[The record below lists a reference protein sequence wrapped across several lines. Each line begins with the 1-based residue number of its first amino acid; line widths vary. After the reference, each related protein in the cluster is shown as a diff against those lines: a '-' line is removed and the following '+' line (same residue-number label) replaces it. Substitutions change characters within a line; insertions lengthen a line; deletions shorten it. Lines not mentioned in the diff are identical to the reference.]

1 MRESRARGRG
11 AAGDWSDVRTEHE
24 IDRMIQVEYR
34 WRRGKTDRA
43 PTGGRRSSLCPHRR
57 SGGLG
62 CSKQRQQPRQR
73 LGRLRVK
80 RKTER
85 GARCC
90 LCGTKQLLLQRGFE

>member
-43 PTGGRRSSLCPHRR
+43 PTVAGVLALPASEEWRA
-57 SGGLG
+57 GLL
-62 CSKQRQQPRQR
+62 KQRQQPRQR